1 MEMSNMAHNTT
12 VNQPYA
18 PPGRTRCPCMSNSI
32 ISIPMSF
39 TCENLPGFPLL
50 FKILSCFCY
59 SVIWKPHTCGAK
71 HFSGPA
77 TLKDWWECLKGYP
90 LHDYWTKWGKAG
102 NQHNNCISKLRW
114 YRHKLRASWFP
125 CFFETDFT
133 KVQEMVHQGHHSRP
147 LQQYS

>member
-1 MEMSNMAHNTT
+1 MGVSSNGN
-12 VNQPYA
+12 VQYGPQYNCQPA
-18 PPGRTRCPCMSNSI
+18 ICPTWQDQM
-32 ISIPMSF
+32 PMHVKRHSHEKIF
-39 TCENLPGFPLL
+39 QVFHFL

-90 LHDYWTKWGKAG
+90 LHDCWTRWGKAG
-102 NQHNNCISKLRW
+102 DQHNNCTSKLRW
-114 YRHKLRASWFP
+114 YRHKVRASWLL

-133 KVQEMVHQGHHSRP
+133 KIQEMVRQGHHSSP